1 MKLIRNET
9 KCEVQDS
16 FRRNVDTCLPEKGVA
31 HTQKEYCVC
40 VCHHQQTSDLMGGGK
55 LKKERVKGR
64 SEEKQRKK

>member
-40 VCHHQQTSDLMGGGK
+40 VCVCHHQQTSDLMGGGEI
-55 LKKERVKGR
+55 KEGK
-64 SEEKQRKK
+64 SKRKK